1 MSKTIWSDAEAQL
14 RPIMSNGLIDLPSNS
29 KFSVKDLN
37 YNFDKIINVNNAI
50 NNLNEINEHM
60 NNTNIHITAE
70 ERAAWNNKANADLT
84 NIDNTIFKAKV
95 EASGFSSGSA
105 VQILTWEATD

>member
-1 MSKTIWSDAEAQL
+1 MNKMTKKITRAFFIIVLLAAA
-14 RPIMSNGLIDLPSNS
+14 LITGYFFL
-29 KFSVKDLN
+29 
-37 YNFDKIINVNNAI
+37 
-50 NNLNEINEHM
+50 NEHM